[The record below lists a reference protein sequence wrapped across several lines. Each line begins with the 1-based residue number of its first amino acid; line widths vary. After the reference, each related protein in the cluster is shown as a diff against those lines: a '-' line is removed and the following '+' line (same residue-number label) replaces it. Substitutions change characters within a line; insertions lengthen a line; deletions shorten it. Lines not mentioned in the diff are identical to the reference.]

1 MAGPSPLS
9 GIKILDLTK
18 LAPGPFCTMILGDLG
33 AEVIKIEEPGVPTGR
48 RAQQAGPAGV
58 QNIAAGFSGNPFN
71 ALNRNKKSIGLNL
84 KSGPGR
90 EIYHRLAS
98 RADVIVEEYRPGV
111 AKRLGIDY
119 DSIRLRNPK
128 VIYCAITGY
137 GQDGPYRDMVG
148 HDLNYIAT
156 AGVLSLLGRPGQ
168 PPTIPHNIIADY
180 AGGGMHGAI
189 GVLAALMA
197 RTQTGHGQYVDISMM
212 DGSLALLAQS
222 FASFFANGQLPQRG
236 ETVLDGGIP
245 NYNVYATL
253 DDKFITIGSIEPWF
267 FANLCRA
274 LGREDLVPHEF
285 NSAKRAEIQQFFTD
299 TFKTKTRDD
308 WFEILSKSDIC
319 VGRMLTL
326 DEVPNDPQ
334 VKARKMVVELD
345 GPDGQKVRQVG
356 ISVKLSETPGTIR
369 SLAPQL
375 GQHTDEVLVG
385 LGYPQEQI
393 DRWREEGAVR

>member
-1 MAGPSPLS
+1 MAGPAPLS

-71 ALNRNKKSIGLNL
+71 ALNRNKKSVGLNL

-90 EIYHRLAS
+90 EIYHRLAW

-111 AKRLGIDY
+111 AKRLGIDFE
-119 DSIRLRNPK
+119 SIRARNPK
-128 VIYCAITGY
+128 LIYCAITGY
-137 GQDGPYRDMVG
+137 GQNGPYRDMVG

-156 AGVLSLLGRPGQ
+156 AGVLSMLGRPGQ

-197 RTQTGHGQYVDISMM
+197 RTHTGRGQYVDISMM

-222 FASFFANGQLPQRG
+222 FATFFANGQVPQRG
-236 ETVLDGGIP
+236 ETILDGGIP
-245 NYNVYATL
+245 NYNVYATS
-253 DDKFITIGSIEPWF
+253 DGKFITIGSIEPWF
-267 FANLCRA
+267 FANLCRT

-299 TFKTKTRDD
+299 TFKTKTRDE
-308 WFEILSKSDIC
+308 WFNLLSKSDIC

-345 GPDGQKVRQVG
+345 APDGQKVKQVG
-356 ISVKLSETPGTIR
+356 ISVKLAETPGSIR

-375 GQHTDEVLVG
+375 GQHTDEVLG
-385 LGYPQEQI
+385 ELGYPQEQI

>member
-253 DDKFITIGSIEPWF
+253 DGKFITIGSIEPWF

-299 TFKTKTRDD
+299 TFRTRTRDD
-308 WFEILSKSDIC
+308 WFEFLSKSDIC

-345 GPDGQKVRQVG
+345 APDGQKVRQVG